1 MLGEDADAT
10 LIGVL
15 AWGTSGSCDR
25 WAEAMR
31 VLCSSA
37 ASRAAPRNSSLP
49 ATAGAVLLLF
59 SVLMPSPPTARP
71 ALAPCSPKPDSVDF
85 WSSLLNA
92 SNRKWVND
100 QLSSLGQT
108 SSSSGGDSGDGNNN
122 ADSGS
127 TGADGNTTDA
137 GSDAGDETGGDPGS
151 EAGAE

>member
-1 MLGEDADAT
+1 VLGEDADAT

-25 WAEAMR
+25 WAGAMR
-31 VLCSSA
+31 LLCSSA
-37 ASRAAPRNSSLP
+37 AARAAPRNSSLP
-49 ATAGAVLLLF
+49 AAAGAALLLF
-59 SVLMPSPPTARP
+59 SVLMPSLPTARP
-71 ALAPCSPKPDSVDF
+71 ALAPCSPKPYSVDF

-108 SSSSGGDSGDGNNN
+108 SSSSGGDSGDGNN
-122 ADSGS
+122 
-127 TGADGNTTDA
+127 TTDA